1 MFSDKEGKSS
11 NAGFNEKIIELNG
24 GFVQQAM
31 FDYGKVA
38 ISFGSKHLIFIN
50 AAGQHVE
57 ER

>member
-1 MFSDKEGKSS
+1 MGNPQTKCRFQRENHRTKL
-11 NAGFNEKIIELNG
+11 LNG
-24 GFVQQAM
+24 GFVQRAM